1 MDEEF
6 AVLLD
11 TLDLIEHRIRIVGEI
26 AVPKTV
32 VEVVPHSKSG
42 KRYARK
48 RIPID
53 GKNTFE
59 GCGQEGSA
67 QHLAAVA
74 AMQRRRLLDKAQD
87 LIGQMEAWRQSEDW
101 QALKPPALKTANVS
115 ENREP
120 VIASPPAPPPPPEE
134 SDLISF
140 GFKGGKGA
148 TLDNRVVHAIPG
160 EPAPPFMLWFKPAL
174 CGAEP
179 NFLKHWGWIGD
190 CTIMY
195 LSCRKCE
202 KKLKQIKHTIKLPG
216 SMSGRSR
223 NIVID

>member
-1 MDEEF
+1 MEEEF
-6 AVLLD
+6 AVVLD
-11 TLDLIEHRIRIVGEI
+11 TLDLIEHRIQTVGEI
-26 AVPKTV
+26 AAPKTV
-32 VEVVPHSKSG
+32 IEVVPHSKSG

-59 GCGQEGSA
+59 GCGQEGSD
-67 QHLAAVA
+67 QHLDAVA
-74 AMQRRRLLDKAQD
+74 AVQRRRLLDKAQD
-87 LIGQMEAWRQSEDW
+87 LIEQIEEWQQSEDW
-101 QALKPPALKTANVS
+101 QALKPPVHKTAKAP
-115 ENREP
+115 ENHER
-120 VIASPPAPPPPPEE
+120 VTAPPLLPSAPPKE
-134 SDLISF
+134 SNLISF

-190 CTIMY
+190 CTVMY

-202 KKLKQIKHTIKLPG
+202 QKLKRMKHTVRLP
-216 SMSGRSR
+216 SGMLDRSY
-223 NIVID
+223 